1 MGPTP
6 PESRSNWS
14 TGASASRRAV
24 ASLVMPYVKNQGVRI
39 HYEVEGQGCPLVLH
53 HGSFGSLNDWRE
65 SGYVEA
71 LRPNYRLILIDAR
84 GHGAS
89 TKPHDPDA
97 YRMELRVSDIV
108 AVLDDLG
115 VATAHFMG
123 WSLGGY
129 VGYGIAKFAPAAV
142 LLAGPRRV
150 AAGRQ
155 SSCRARRSRTGDAK
169 AARGGHYRSGSTR
182 RMRATRGQ
190 NEGAHHGHPSTHR
203 LPSCDL

>member
-1 MGPTP
+1 
-6 PESRSNWS
+6 
-14 TGASASRRAV
+14 
-24 ASLVMPYVKNQGVRI
+24 MPSVENQGVRI

-71 LRPNYRLILIDAR
+71 LRPDYRLILLDAR

-129 VGYGIAKFAPAAV
+129 VGYGLAKFAPQRFSSLV
-142 LLAGPRRV
+142 LGASPPGGTALADHL
-150 AAGRQ
+150 
-155 SSCRARRSRTGDAK
+155 RTVLGALKRLEADT
-169 AARGGHYRSGSTR
+169 AARDELVERVPREARTKALIMDTIGVTFGGT
-182 RMRATRGQ
+182 
-190 NEGAHHGHPSTHR
+190 
-203 LPSCDL
+203 C